1 MDRTDKLII
10 KPHNKGHRTAGYT
23 WNAVRQRHT
32 KASNCFFNHEYPP
45 KIFVFPITSFPE
57 YLNYWLLSTAGS
69 SAQIFFTQSLRSF
82 PKHNKILYHQHTGTD
97 CSLLRHC
104 FLGKQLF
111 HQLCLGCR
119 CIFLKNID
127 SVDFCTAVRKGREQK
142 APLRFTGLVFA
153 LQRTDRAH

>member
-1 MDRTDKLII
+1 MDRTDKLVL

-23 WNAVRQRHT
+23 GNAVRQRHT

-82 PKHNKILYHQHTGTD
+82 PKHSKNTVSSAYRNGLQLAASLFSRETAFSSALSGTPLHFSEKYRFGGFLYCGQKRQETKSPTPVHQARIRPPAD
-97 CSLLRHC
+97 
-104 FLGKQLF
+104 
-111 HQLCLGCR
+111 
-119 CIFLKNID
+119 
-127 SVDFCTAVRKGREQK
+127 
-142 APLRFTGLVFA
+142 
-153 LQRTDRAH
+153 